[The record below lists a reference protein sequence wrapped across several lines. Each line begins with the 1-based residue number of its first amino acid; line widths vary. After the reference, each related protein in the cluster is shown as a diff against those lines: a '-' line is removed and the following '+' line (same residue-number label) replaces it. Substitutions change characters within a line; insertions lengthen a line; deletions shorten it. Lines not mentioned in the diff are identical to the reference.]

1 MIHMNDIQNITVA
14 RKGLVSS
21 PKGAVSGITQVP
33 FLKVGDLYI
42 STTKKRWGFSVS
54 VEPFGNSV
62 CVQSDTPR
70 GAAQKVALDYDR
82 YAADCGHTALP
93 IPQSYLDRW
102 GTAAE

>member
-1 MIHMNDIQNITVA
+1 MKEIQNINVG

-33 FLKVGDLYI
+33 FLKVGDIYI
-42 STTKKRWGFSVS
+42 STNRKRWGFSVS

-62 CVQSDTPR
+62 GVYTDTPR

-82 YAADCGHTALP
+82 YLGLCTRAARP
-93 IPQSYLDRW
+93 IPKSYLDRW